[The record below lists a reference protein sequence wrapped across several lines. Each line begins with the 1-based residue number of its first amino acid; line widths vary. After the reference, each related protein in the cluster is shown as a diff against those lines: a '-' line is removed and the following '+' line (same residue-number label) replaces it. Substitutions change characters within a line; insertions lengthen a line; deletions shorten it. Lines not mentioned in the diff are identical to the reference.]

1 MLREANG
8 GFLWMDRQ
16 QRMKLIEYQTRAFT
30 EGTIEFINEQWVFF
44 DKETEEAS
52 LLDDFIH
59 QEIEVYRLKRWK
71 KGILFDE
78 GRMASSEEILHFKNQ
93 DTIRIRKLLVYTLE
107 RLLEDMNDDA
117 FFQFITT
124 LNSLHF
130 SIHDCI
136 YCYNQLNFLQN
147 SERKSGVNFIVFD
160 NQEHIC
166 NVQHHFSYYEKTNDR
181 FEFTLNSGKRM
192 VIEKISS

>member
-8 GFLWMDRQ
+8 GFLWMDRH

-30 EGTIEFINEQWVFF
+30 EGTIEFINNQWVFF
-44 DKETEEAS
+44 DEETEEAS
-52 LLDDFIH
+52 LLDDFFH
-59 QEIEVYRLKRWK
+59 QEIEVFRLKRWK
-71 KGILFDE
+71 KGVLFEE
-78 GRMASSEEILHFKNQ
+78 GRMASENEVFHLKNQ
-93 DTIRIRKLLVYTLE
+93 DTVRIRKLLVFTLE

-117 FFQFITT
+117 FFQFVTT

-130 SIHDCI
+130 SVYDCI

-147 SERKSGVNFIVFD
+147 NERKSGVNFIVFD

-166 NVQHHFSYYEKTNDR
+166 NVQHHFSYFEKTNDR